1 MRVKFL
7 CSHCD
12 RLLPLDTFRLEGATL
27 VVTCPKC
34 ATESRVEPGDASAE
48 PEPEPEPARAPPRL
62 SLASVQGS
70 SNVVVLRTASHDA
83 VQRASAAVSS
93 PFAIPEGLCP
103 KCLARKSTGATCAHC
118 GVTFAVFEEATVLPP
133 KFLRDEWVE
142 LLGDWGNEQRHT
154 QFRRKAQQV
163 DALPAV
169 GRLYRLRQSHFAED
183 PLAAEALTEILRL
196 ASMPMAIPRGQE
208 EGGFPLKNVLFG
220 GLAILT
226 LGLLVV
232 IMKML
237 FTMSTPQ

>member
-1 MRVKFL
+1 VKFL

-12 RLLPLDTFRLEGATL
+12 RLLPVETFRLEGTTL

-34 ATESRVEPGDASAE
+34 ASESRVEPAGAA
-48 PEPEPEPARAPPRL
+48 PKAAPLPEPARAPPRL
-62 SLASVQGS
+62 SLASVEGS

-83 VQRASAAVSS
+83 VQRASSARAN
-93 PFAIPEGLCP
+93 PFAIPDGLCP
-103 KCLARKSTGATCAHC
+103 KCLARKGDAPTCAHC
-118 GVTFAVFEEATVLPP
+118 GVTFEVFEEATVLPP
-133 KFLRDEWVE
+133 KFLRDEWLE

-169 GRLYRLRQSHFAED
+169 GRLYRLRQAHFAED
-183 PLAAEALTEILRL
+183 PLAAEALTDILRL
-196 ASMPMAIPRGQE
+196 ASVPMALPRTE
-208 EGGFPLKNVLFG
+208 DEGGFPLKNVVLG

-232 IMKML
+232 ILKML
-237 FTMSTPQ
+237 FSMSPTPQ